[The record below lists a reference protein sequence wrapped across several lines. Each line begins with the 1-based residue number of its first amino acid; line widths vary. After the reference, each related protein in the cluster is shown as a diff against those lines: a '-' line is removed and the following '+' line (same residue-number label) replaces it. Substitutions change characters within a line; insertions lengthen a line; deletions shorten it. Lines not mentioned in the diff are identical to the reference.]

1 MAEQKENRFSGMTRE
16 EIILEAKK
24 QILHSA
30 VLALAALIVIG
41 VACYAWFVSS
51 KSVTAIVGPVSM
63 GDMTF
68 DLASAGDL
76 SAFDTPVDY
85 TVPTGDVYQGTGL
98 TGRGWWTFG
107 NQTIQWRMTDGAN
120 LGNFQ
125 SSEQNLAE
133 GIRPGTSGKLS
144 FYVIP
149 HGNGPLQVQF
159 DLSIVPLKAESK
171 DDPNSR
177 LVELLDKPAA
187 LKLLRGHLLFAYPQ
201 KYENGTPAADSVMTL
216 ANYADGSFTIDFGT
230 VTENTP
236 IPVTLEWH
244 WYNTLSD
251 ALNSAY
257 GDSIFNSMKASPN
270 AFFYNRGS
278 DVTILDSA
286 TKETIRAASD
296 LNTYFNDADFLIG
309 EEIDA
314 MILKLN
320 ARK

>member
-85 TVPTGDVYQGTGL
+85 TVPTGNKYQGTGL
-98 TGRGWWTFG
+98 TGGWWTFG
-107 NQTIQWRMTDGAN
+107 NQTIQWRMTGTGN
-120 LGNFQ
+120 LGNWAN
-125 SSEQNLAE
+125 ETTEPE

-159 DLSIVPLKAESK
+159 NLSIVPLKAENK
-171 DDPNSR
+171 DNPNSS
-177 LVELLDKPAA
+177 LVELSGEPVA
-187 LKLLRGHLLFAYPQ
+187 LELLRGHLLFAYPK
-201 KYENGTPAADSVMTL
+201 KYENGTLAADPGMTL

-230 VTENTP
+230 VRENTP

-257 GDSIFNSMKASPN
+257 GDAILTSMKASPN
-270 AFFYNRGS
+270 AFFYNGGS
-278 DVTILDSA
+278 DVTISEDEDTILIDSA
-286 TKETIRAASD
+286 
-296 LNTYFNDADFLIG
+296 LNNYFNNADYYIG
-309 EEIDA
+309 QHIDA

>member
-1 MAEQKENRFSGMTRE
+1 MAEQKENQFSGMTRE

-76 SAFDTPVDY
+76 SAFDTPDNY

-98 TGRGWWTFG
+98 TGGWWTFG
-107 NQTIQWRMTDGAN
+107 NQTIQWRMTDTAN
-120 LGNFQ
+120 LGNYRGAN
-125 SSEQNLAE
+125 ETTEPE

-159 DLSIVPLKAESK
+159 NLSIVPLKAENK
-171 DDPNSR
+171 DNPNSP
-177 LVELLDKPAA
+177 LVELSGEPVA
-187 LKLLRGHLLFAYPQ
+187 LELLRGHLLFAYPQ
-201 KYENGTPAADSVMTL
+201 KYENGTLAADSGMTL

-251 ALNSAY
+251 ALSSAY
-257 GDSIFNSMKASPN
+257 GDAIFTSMEASPN
-270 AFFYNRGS
+270 AFFYNGGS
-278 DVTILDSA
+278 DVTISEDEDTILIDSA
-286 TKETIRAASD
+286 
-296 LNTYFNDADFLIG
+296 LNNYFNDADYYIG
-309 EEIDA
+309 QHIDA

>member
-1 MAEQKENRFSGMTRE
+1 MAEQKENQFSGMTRE

-76 SAFDTPVDY
+76 SAFDTPDNY

-98 TGRGWWTFG
+98 TGGWWTFG
-107 NQTIQWRMTDGAN
+107 NQTIQWRMTDTAN
-120 LGNFQ
+120 LGNYRGAN
-125 SSEQNLAE
+125 ETTEPE

-159 DLSIVPLKAESK
+159 NLSIVPLKAENK
-171 DDPNSR
+171 DNPNSP
-177 LVELLDKPAA
+177 LVELSGEPVA

-201 KYENGTPAADSVMTL
+201 KYENGTLAADSGMTL

-251 ALNSAY
+251 ALSSAY
-257 GDSIFNSMKASPN
+257 GDAILTSMKASPN
-270 AFFYNRGS
+270 AFFYNGGS
-278 DVTILDSA
+278 DVTISEDEDTILIDSA
-286 TKETIRAASD
+286 
-296 LNTYFNDADFLIG
+296 LNNYFNDADYYIG
-309 EEIDA
+309 QHIDA

>member
-76 SAFDTPVDY
+76 SAFDTPDAY
-85 TVPTGDVYQGTGL
+85 TVPTGNEYQGTGL
-98 TGRGWWTFG
+98 TDGWWTFG
-107 NQTIQWRMTDGAN
+107 NQTIQWRMTGTAN
-120 LGNFQ
+120 LGNYRAN
-125 SSEQNLAE
+125 ETTEPE

-159 DLSIVPLKAESK
+159 NLSIVPLKAENK
-171 DDPNSR
+171 DNPNSS
-177 LVELLDKPAA
+177 LVELSGEPVA
-187 LKLLRGHLLFAYPQ
+187 LELLRGHLLFAYPK
-201 KYENGTPAADSVMTL
+201 KYENGTLAADPGMTL

-230 VTENTP
+230 VTKDTP

-251 ALNSAY
+251 ALSSAY
-257 GDSIFNSMKASPN
+257 GDAIFTSMKASPN

-278 DVTILDSA
+278 DVTISDSA

-296 LNTYFNDADFLIG
+296 LNNYFNDADYYIG
-309 EEIDA
+309 QHIDA

>member
-1 MAEQKENRFSGMTRE
+1 MAEQKENQFSGMTRE

-76 SAFDTPVDY
+76 SAFDTPDNY

-98 TGRGWWTFG
+98 TGGWWTFG
-107 NQTIQWRMTDGAN
+107 NQTIQWRMTDTAN
-120 LGNFQ
+120 LGNYRGAN
-125 SSEQNLAE
+125 ETTEPE

>member
-1 MAEQKENRFSGMTRE
+1 MKEQKKENQFSGMTRE
-16 EIILEAKK
+16 EIIQEAKK

-85 TVPTGDVYQGTGL
+85 TVPTGNKYQGTGL
-98 TGRGWWTFG
+98 TGGWWTFG
-107 NQTIQWRMTDGAN
+107 NQTIQWRMTDTAN
-120 LGNFQ
+120 LGNYRGAN
-125 SSEQNLAE
+125 ETTEPE

-159 DLSIVPLKAESK
+159 NLSIVPLKAENK
-171 DDPNSR
+171 DNPNSP
-177 LVELLDKPAA
+177 LVELSGEPVA
-187 LKLLRGHLLFAYPQ
+187 LELLRGHLLFAYPE
-201 KYENGTPAADSVMTL
+201 KDSSGNTVMKL
-216 ANYADGSFTIDFGT
+216 ANYVDGSFTIDFGT
-230 VTENTP
+230 VTKDTP

-251 ALNSAY
+251 ALSSAY
-257 GDSIFNSMKASPN
+257 GDAIFTSMEASPN
-270 AFFYNRGS
+270 AFFYNGGS
-278 DVTILDSA
+278 DVTISEDEDTILIDSA
-286 TKETIRAASD
+286 
-296 LNTYFNDADFLIG
+296 LNNYFNDADYYIG
-309 EEIDA
+309 QHIDA

>member
-1 MAEQKENRFSGMTRE
+1 MAEQKENRFSGMTPE
-16 EIILEAKK
+16 EIKLEAQR
-24 QILHSA
+24 QIVRSA
-30 VLALAALIVIG
+30 FLALAALIVIG

-85 TVPTGDVYQGTGL
+85 TVPTGDEYQGITD
-98 TGRGWWTFG
+98 GWWTFG
-107 NQTIQWRMTDGAN
+107 NQTIQWRMTDKAN
-120 LGNFQ
+120 LGNYRDN
-125 SSEQNLAE
+125 ETTEPE

-159 DLSIVPLKAESK
+159 NLSIVPLKAEKK
-171 DDPNSR
+171 DDPNSS
-177 LVELLDKPAA
+177 LSEIQGESAA
-187 LKLLRGHLLFAYPQ
+187 VNLLRGHLLFAYPQ
-201 KYENGTPAADSVMTL
+201 KYKNGTLADDPGMTL

-230 VTENTP
+230 VRENTP

-251 ALNSAY
+251 ALKSAY
-257 GDSIFNSMKASPN
+257 GESIFASMKASPN
-270 AFFYNRGS
+270 AFFYNGGS
-278 DVTILDSA
+278 DVTISEGA
-286 TKETIRAASD
+286 TKDTIRADSA
-296 LNTYFNDADFLIG
+296 LNNCFNDADYHIG
-309 EEIDA
+309 QEIDA
-314 MILKLN
+314 MILRLN